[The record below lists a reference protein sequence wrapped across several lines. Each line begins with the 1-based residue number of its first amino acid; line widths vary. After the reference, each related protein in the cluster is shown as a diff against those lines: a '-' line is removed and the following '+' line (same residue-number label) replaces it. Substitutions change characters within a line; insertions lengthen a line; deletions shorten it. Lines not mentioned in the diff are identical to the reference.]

1 VKDLV
6 EGLMAVLHNPC
17 ALGRAYFLAQAK
29 PVSWSELGAIAAR
42 IMSRKPRVLRVP
54 VALANAVGYG
64 AELWSRVTGKPGI
77 ISREKIVEARC
88 PSWTCDTRRAAS
100 ELGFQAA
107 TPLEAGLAAT
117 LAWYKEA
124 GWLQY

>member
-1 VKDLV
+1 
-6 EGLMAVLHNPC
+6 
-17 ALGRAYFLAQAK
+17 
-29 PVSWSELGAIAAR
+29 LGAIAAR

-64 AELWSRVTGKPGI
+64 AELWSRATRKPGI